1 MIIGSNVG
9 NETIKLFMFISSQ
22 HIPSQGLADHDI
34 ATTRHMLITHV
45 YHCSLVIIQIIK
57 GFTSHHLL
65 SHHRLSTKNIYSSK
79 V

>member
-9 NETIKLFMFISSQ
+9 NETVKLFMFISSQ

-34 ATTRHMLITHV
+34 ISTRRMLITYV
-45 YHCSLVIIQIIK
+45 YRCRLVIIQMVN